1 MLIYV
6 GKGPRRYGDMPVAL
20 HERRGWEF
28 QAVLRGAI
36 APMLPE
42 GPDFSRQKRLWLF
55 PPQHRHGWIAERGGE
70 AEIVVFHFLSLPA
83 PLRTMVERVPLPLD
97 IPLDEQ
103 SCRRLRSVAEKV
115 AYYWN
120 NPSPAMM
127 MCNEQALME
136 LSLLV
141 YESLSEG
148 ATTPA
153 VDRSGWFVVQRAMQV
168 FAEHMTENL
177 SQEELAQ
184 SVGVSVSHLRRL
196 FHEVLHLSPKQI
208 LDQMR
213 FQRATQLMADP
224 LAKLESIGEQCGF
237 GSASAFSRAFRH
249 HFGCSPQAWRG

>member
-6 GKGPRRYGDMPVAL
+6 GRGARRYGDLPVAI

-28 QAVLRGAI
+28 QAVLRGSI

-42 GPDFSRQKRLWLF
+42 GPDFSRQRRLWLF
-55 PPQHRHGWIAERGGE
+55 PPLHRHGWIAEKGGE
-70 AEIVVFHFLSLPA
+70 AEVVVFHFLSLPA
-83 PLRTMVERVPLPLD
+83 PLRTMVERVRLPLD
-97 IPLDEQ
+97 IALNDEA
-103 SCRRLRSVAEKV
+103 CRRLRSIACRVAH
-115 AYYWN
+115 YWE

-141 YESLSEG
+141 YESQSEENAHPG
-148 ATTPA
+148 EE
-153 VDRSGWFVVQRAMQV
+153 RSGWFVVQRAMQV
-168 FAEHMTENL
+168 FAENMRDNL
-177 SQEELAQ
+177 GQDDLAQ
-184 SVGVSVSHLRRL
+184 RVGVSPSHLRRL
-196 FHEVLHLSPKQI
+196 FHEVVHLSPKQI
-208 LDQMR
+208 LDQLR

-224 LAKLESIGEQCGF
+224 GTKLEFVGEQCGF

>member
-6 GKGPRRYGDMPVAL
+6 GRGVRRYGESPVAL
-20 HERRGWEF
+20 HQRRGWEF

-42 GPDFSRQKRLWLF
+42 GPDFSPKKRLWLF
-55 PPQHRHGWIAERGGE
+55 PPLHQHGWIAGKGSE
-70 AEIVVFHFLSLPA
+70 AEVVVFHFLSLPA
-83 PLRTMVERVPLPLD
+83 PLKTMVERIALPLD
-97 IPLDEQ
+97 IALDDEA
-103 SCRRLRSVAEKV
+103 CRRLRDLAGRV
-115 AYYWN
+115 AYYWS

-141 YESLSEG
+141 YESLSKDE
-148 ATTPA
+148 APPA
-153 VDRSGWFVVQRAMQV
+153 ADRSGWFVVQRAMQV
-168 FAEHMTENL
+168 FAENLPENL
-177 SQEELAQ
+177 SQEDLARR
-184 SVGVSVSHLRRL
+184 VGVSASHLRRL
-196 FHEVLHLSPKQI
+196 FHEVLHLSPKQM

-224 LAKLESIGEQCGF
+224 ATKLESVGEQCGF

-249 HFGCSPQAWRG
+249 HFGCSPQAWRS

>member
-6 GKGPRRYGDMPVAL
+6 GRGPRRYGELPVAL

-42 GPDFSRQKRLWLF
+42 GPDFPRQKRLWLF
-55 PPQHRHGWIAERGGE
+55 PPHHRHGWVAEKGRE
-70 AEIVVFHFLSLPA
+70 AEVVVFHFLSLPA
-83 PLRTMVERVPLPLD
+83 PLRTMVERVALPLD
-97 IPLDEQ
+97 MALDDDA
-103 SCRRLRSVAEKV
+103 CRSLRALAHKV
-115 AYYWN
+115 THYWN
-120 NPSPAMM
+120 HPSPAMM

-141 YESLSEG
+141 YESLSEDDAAPG
-148 ATTPA
+148 A
-153 VDRSGWFVVQRAMQV
+153 DRSGWFVVQRAMQI
-168 FAEHMTENL
+168 FAENMPENL
-177 SQEELAQ
+177 SQDVLARR
-184 SVGVSVSHLRRL
+184 VGVSVAHLRRL
-196 FHEVLHLSPKQI
+196 FHEVLHLSPKQM
-208 LDQMR
+208 LDQIR

-224 LAKLESIGEQCGF
+224 GAKLESVGEQCGF